1 MAASK
6 IKTIRQPGKAGRKSN
21 LVYILFLLPG
31 FLYLIINNY
40 IPMAG
45 IFIAFKRIDYRK
57 GLFDS
62 PWVGLNN
69 FEFLFRSKDAGIMI
83 RNTLLYNLTFI
94 IVGTAVA
101 IILAIL
107 LCELKGSR
115 SAKLFQ
121 GFTLIPHL
129 LSWIIVAYIVYGFF
143 SSDTGLIN
151 NSILKAAGKSTVN
164 WYANNAA
171 WPVIIL
177 IVYLWKSMGYTSIVY
192 MASISGIDPALFE
205 AAKIDGAGK
214 LRQIMYVTLPI
225 IKPTVVI
232 MVLMAIGGIFH
243 SDFGLFYQVP
253 MNSGLLYN
261 ATQTIDTYVYRA
273 LIQLGSVEMSSAA
286 GVVQSVVGFAVV
298 LTANLIVRKIDPEN
312 SLF

>member
-1 MAASK
+1 
-6 IKTIRQPGKAGRKSN
+6 
-21 LVYILFLLPG
+21 
-31 FLYLIINNY
+31 
-40 IPMAG
+40 
-45 IFIAFKRIDYRK
+45 
-57 GLFDS
+57 
-62 PWVGLNN
+62 
-69 FEFLFRSKDAGIMI
+69 MI